1 MKKSFKIIFIIAVL
15 QNFLFAVVMEEGNLY
30 REKQELM
37 EVKDELNEF
46 YELKELE
53 YQKQK
58 AELETIHK
66 KIKADEENIIKIRD
80 ENQKILDEINRVI
93 TSKAMTMYDKMK
105 LGVAVNIFN
114 EMIKNGEIDEV
125 FDILIRMK
133 EKRVMKILKKLDTK
147 TATILMQRMRINKEK
162 EEEKS
167 KKENE

>member
-1 MKKSFKIIFIIAVL
+1 MKKSLKIFFIIVVL
-15 QNFLFAVVMEEGNLY
+15 QNLLFAVVMEEGNLY

-66 KIKADEENIIKIRD
+66 KIKADEENIIKVRD

-114 EMIKNGEIDEV
+114 EMIK
-125 FDILIRMK
+125 
-133 EKRVMKILKKLDTK
+133 KR
-147 TATILMQRMRINKEK
+147 
-162 EEEKS
+162 
-167 KKENE
+167 